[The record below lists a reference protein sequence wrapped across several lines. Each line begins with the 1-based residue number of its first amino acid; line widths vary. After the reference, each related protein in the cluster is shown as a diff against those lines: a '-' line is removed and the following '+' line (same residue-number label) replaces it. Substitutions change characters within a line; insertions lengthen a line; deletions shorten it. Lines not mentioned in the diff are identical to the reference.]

1 MENMS
6 TSYHAVLTIAG
17 SDSGG
22 CAGIQADIK
31 SISANGGYAASV
43 ITATTAQNTQGV
55 TDIHPIPVAHIV
67 KQMEAVLE
75 DIDFGAV
82 KIGMLHSSEVIE
94 AVQNTL
100 ARYHIKNIVLDPVMI
115 ATSGDKLINDNA
127 IESLKSFLPDVTLI
141 TPNIPEAELLIGHSI
156 ELENMKASAK
166 KLGEKYH
173 TSVLLKGGH
182 LELSDEM
189 TDILYNHKTKES
201 TIIHNKAIYTIN
213 THGTG
218 CSLSSSIATYM
229 SLGFDLEDATLKG
242 CNYLNV
248 AIEKGKDKILGKGHG
263 PVNHFGLE

>member
-1 MENMS
+1 MEDMS
-6 TSYHAVLTIAG
+6 TPYHTVLTIAG

-43 ITATTAQNTQGV
+43 ITATTAQNTQGI
-55 TDIHPIPVAHIV
+55 TDIHPIPVAHII

-75 DIDFGAV
+75 DIDFAAV

-94 AVQNTL
+94 AVKSTL
-100 ARYHIKNIVLDPVMI
+100 TRYNIINIVLDPVMI
-115 ATSGDKLINDNA
+115 ATSGDNLINDNA
-127 IESLKSFLPDVTLI
+127 IESLKLFLPNVTLI

-156 ELENMKASAK
+156 NLKNMEASAK
-166 KLGEKYH
+166 ELAEKYH

-182 LELSDEM
+182 LEFSDEM
-189 TDILYNHKTKES
+189 TDILYNFES
-201 TIIHNKAIYTIN
+201 KQSTTIHNKAINSIN

-218 CSLSSSIATYM
+218 CSLSSSIATYL
-229 SLGFDLEDATLKG
+229 SLGFSLEDATLKG

-248 AIEKGKDKILGKGHG
+248 AIEKGKDKTLGKGHG
-263 PVNHFGLE
+263 PVNHFGLA